1 MRRHSRYAWNH
12 QAHSAAPAPKAV
24 GWFWELL
31 DWVFALIGFEK
42 LKN

>member
-1 MRRHSRYAWNH
+1 MRRRSRYAWNH
-12 QAHSAAPAPKAV
+12 QAHSAAPV
-24 GWFWELL
+24 RGWFWELL